1 MRRPEKRPKC
11 VCPCRGIH
19 FALILLPL
27 LQTYAVHS
35 PRLVTVVVPSRSVP
49 RWGSVDDASLHSML
63 LPSLE
68 KTTRQDRVRFTVHI
82 LVVVDEDDSF
92 WEQTSN
98 QIALVEPY
106 KSLHG
111 FDVIIIS
118 VRRTT
123 GRIPI
128 NEGCRVAYN
137 AGAEYIVRIN
147 DDTEFLTDNW
157 LTSGVSTLR
166 AFVPTNF
173 GVVGPTCGQGKT
185 SILTHDM
192 VHRTH
197 LHIFDDYYPPVFDAW
212 WIDDWISMV
221 YGPRNTAKLKTWEVH
236 HHMHKYGQRYKE
248 NRTQQELLP
257 RALIDGKQR
266 LLEYLTQ
273 GSVAYSS
280 NSATSMEGIRV
291 LTASKARIAQAYHV

>member
-1 MRRPEKRPKC
+1 MFTRRPEKRLKC
-11 VCPCRGIH
+11 TCQRRAVY
-19 FALILLPL
+19 FALILSPL
-27 LQTYAVHS
+27 LWKTRAVHS

-49 RWGSVDDASLHSML
+49 QWGSIGDASLHSTL

-68 KTTRQDRVRFTVHI
+68 KTTRQDRVRFTVDV
-82 LVVVDEDDSF
+82 LVVVDEGDSF
-92 WEQTSN
+92 WEHASN
-98 QIALVEPY
+98 QIALIEPY

-111 FDVIIIS
+111 FNLIVIS

-123 GRIPI
+123 GRIPM
-128 NEGCRVAYN
+128 NEGCRFAYN

-157 LTSGVSTLR
+157 LTLGVSTLKS
-166 AFVPTNF
+166 FVPSNF

-221 YGPRNTAKLKTWEVH
+221 YGPRNTVKLTNWEVH

-248 NRTQQELLP
+248 NRTQQKLLP
-257 RALIDGKQR
+257 AALIEGKQR
-266 LLEYLTQ
+266 LLDYLIQ
-273 GSVAYSS
+273 GSSAYPS
-280 NSATSMEGIRV
+280 NLMTQTERIRV
-291 LTASKARIAQAYHV
+291 LTTSKT